1 MPSVFNYLNYRE
13 YLDDFYK
20 EQKSSSPC
28 FSYKY
33 FANKAGF
40 ASKSFLY
47 NVIEGKKNLSE
58 ESIAQLQN
66 VLKLSDRSFSYF
78 CTLVAFNQAHTL
90 EQKNMY
96 FEQLMQYNRR
106 SNATLVLRQQ
116 YQFYSKWYYNT
127 IRELL
132 SFYDF
137 KDNFALLGKMLK
149 PQIPARQAR
158 TAVALLMK
166 LGLIVKRE
174 GRYVPAEKA
183 ITTGDEVRSLAV
195 QNFHVQNLI
204 IAAESLDATP
214 GQQRDI
220 SCVVGALSQ
229 KSFETV
235 KQEIQQFRTKI
246 AGIIDKETEP
256 ERVYNI
262 TFLLFPT
269 SLPKP

>member
-13 YLDDFYK
+13 FLDDYYK
-20 EQKSSSPC
+20 EQKSGFPY
-28 FSYKY
+28 FSFKY

-47 NVIEGKKNLSE
+47 SVIEGKKNLTE
-58 ESIAQLQN
+58 ESTAMIQK
-66 VLKLSDRSFSYF
+66 VLKLSDRAFSYF
-78 CTLVAFNQAHTL
+78 CTLIAFNQAKTL

-106 SNATLVLRQQ
+106 SNATLILRQQ

-127 IRELL
+127 VRELL

-137 KDNFALLGKMLK
+137 RDDFALLGKMLK
-149 PQIPARQAR
+149 PQISAGQAR
-158 TAVALLMK
+158 AAIELLKK
-166 LGLIVKRE
+166 LGLIVKQD

-183 ITTGDEVRSLAV
+183 ITTGDEIRSLAV

-204 IAAESLDATP
+204 IAAESLDTTP
-214 GQQRDI
+214 SQQRDI
-220 SCVVGALSQ
+220 SCVVGAISQ
-229 KSFETV
+229 KSFETI
-235 KQEIQQFRTKI
+235 KQEIQQFRAKI
-246 AGIIDKETEP
+246 AEIIDKDTEP
-256 ERVYNI
+256 ERIYNI

-269 SLPKP
+269 SQKKP